1 MTFDPSNSVIATR
14 ETRAMT
20 APQIV
25 ASLAKLEGWK
35 LSGDGA
41 AIAIEKT
48 FAFPNFMKSMAFA
61 NAIAFIAERHQH
73 HPELQLTYTTCT
85 VLFRTHDVS
94 GITHKDFACAALV
107 DALITN

>member
-1 MTFDPSNSVIATR
+1 MTSDPSNSVIATR

-48 FAFPNFMKSMAFA
+48 FAFPDFMKSMAFA
-61 NAIAFIAERHQH
+61 NAIAFIADRRHH
-73 HPELQLTYTTCT
+73 HPELQLPIRHVRFSFVRTMSL
-85 VLFRTHDVS
+85 VLRTKTLPAPLWWMH
-94 GITHKDFACAALV
+94 
-107 DALITN
+107 